1 LAGELLR
8 ERSTNDSSSILEV
21 SMFDQLFDG
30 FRKASESSIVAQ
42 QEMIK
47 QWVQQWPTASL
58 SAAGSA
64 IERNSEFHKRWVES
78 ATSTLTRQ
86 RELLDNACKSGVQ
99 LIEQAARLS
108 DARSPDDFR
117 KLMEELW
124 RKMFQGMKDQSEA
137 QFVELKNASEA
148 LLTAVQ
154 VPDKVAG

>member
-1 LAGELLR
+1 
-8 ERSTNDSSSILEV
+8 
-21 SMFDQLFDG
+21 MFDQLFDG

-64 IERNSEFHKRWVES
+64 IERNSEFHKKWVES
-78 ATSTLTRQ
+78 ATGTLTRQ
-86 RELLDNACKSGVQ
+86 RELLDTACKSGVQ
-99 LIEQAARLS
+99 LIEQASRLS

-137 QFVELKNASEA
+137 QFVELRNASET

-154 VPDKVAG
+154 VPDKAAG

>member
-1 LAGELLR
+1 
-8 ERSTNDSSSILEV
+8 
-21 SMFDQLFDG
+21 MFDQLFDG

-47 QWVQQWPTASL
+47 QWVQQWPSASL

-86 RELLDNACKSGVQ
+86 RELLDTACRTGVQ
-99 LIEQAARLS
+99 FIEQAARIS

-117 KLMEELW
+117 KLVEELW
-124 RKMFQGMKDQSEA
+124 RKVFQNLKDQSEA

-148 LLTAVQ
+148 LLSAVQ
-154 VPDKVAG
+154 VPGKAVA

>member
-1 LAGELLR
+1 
-8 ERSTNDSSSILEV
+8 
-21 SMFDQLFDG
+21 MFDQLFDG

-78 ATSTLTRQ
+78 ATGTLTRQ
-86 RELLDNACKSGVQ
+86 RELLDTACKSGVQ

-117 KLMEELW
+117 KIVEDLW
-124 RKMFQGMKDQSEA
+124 RKMFQGLKDQSEA

-148 LLTAVQ
+148 LLTAVHAS
-154 VPDKVAG
+154 DKAAG